1 MKRKLFLFAFALL
14 FCAACNKSDNDS
26 LNNNSEET
34 KTGQLVS
41 VTKDVV
47 MTKREVAHS
56 ICSQI
61 QPIAAFEGLI
71 ATLVRDVRVVSILYT
86 TTGVDGDVVTASGII
101 TYPTSLTEYDKIVSV
116 QHGTCDINV
125 APSTI
130 GFPMEAAP
138 AVNGNVVVMADYLGY
153 GSTEQPDLL
162 HPYLVSSLTG
172 TTCADMFSAAEQYLE
187 QTDLARNDD
196 KIVLMGYSQGGA
208 ATISTLLEMESRG
221 MQDRIDDVW
230 AGAGP
235 YDLVRFFNRFTASPD
250 QTFSRNGYI
259 PFVIRGMNYGEHLD
273 LNYHNM
279 FARRIFDKGYDK
291 LFDNT
296 QVSYLHEILGDT
308 ISKVI
313 HPDFY
318 AASSEYNGNEDI
330 QRFFV
335 ALEKN
340 SLIKTTPQTPV
351 KLFHCPDD
359 DIVPCECSVL
369 AKDAWPNSTLTDLT
383 FPDHFMSGAEFLL
396 TYMGW
401 FDFLE
406 PFLMNDSE

>member
-1 MKRKLFLFAFALL
+1 MKIKLFIIAFASL
-14 FCAACNKSDNDS
+14 FCAACSKSDNDS
-26 LNNNSEET
+26 EEKT
-34 KTGQLVS
+34 TGQLVS
-41 VTKDVV
+41 VTKNVV
-47 MTKREVAHS
+47 MSPEEVAHS

-61 QPIAAFEGLI
+61 QPIAAFEDLI
-71 ATLVRDVRVVSILYT
+71 AGLVCEVRVVSILYT

-116 QHGTCDINV
+116 QHSTCDISE

-130 GFPMEAAP
+130 GFPMEAIP

-153 GSTEQPDLL
+153 GSTEQPNLL

-187 QTDLARNDD
+187 QTDLRNDD

-221 MQDRIDDVW
+221 MKDRIDDVW

-235 YDLVRFFNRFTASPD
+235 YDLVVFFNRFTSSPD

-259 PFVIRGMNYGEHLD
+259 PFIIRGLNYGEHLG

-279 FARRIFDKGYDK
+279 YAQRIFDNGYDK

-296 QVSYLHEILGDT
+296 QVSKLHGILGDT

-330 QRFFV
+330 KRFFV

-340 SLIKTTPQTPV
+340 SLIETAPQTPV
-351 KLFHCPDD
+351 KLFHCPGD
-359 DIVPCECSVL
+359 DIVPYECSVL

-383 FPDHFMSGAEFLL
+383 FSNHILSGAEFIL

-401 FDFLE
+401 WDMDILK
-406 PFLMNDSE
+406 PFFMNDSE

>member
-1 MKRKLFLFAFALL
+1 MKIKLFVIAFASLL
-14 FCAACNKSDNDS
+14 CAACSKSDNDS
-26 LNNNSEET
+26 EEE

-41 VTKDVV
+41 VTENIV
-47 MTKREVAHS
+47 MSPEEVAHS

-61 QPIAAFEGLI
+61 KPIAEFEDVV
-71 ATLVRDVRVVSILYT
+71 ATLVCEVRVVSILYT

-116 QHGTCDINV
+116 QHSTCDINE

-138 AVNGNVVVMADYLGY
+138 AVNGDVVVMADYLGY
-153 GSTEQPDLL
+153 GSTEQPNLV
-162 HPYLVSSLTG
+162 HPYMQASLTG

-187 QTDLARNDD
+187 QTDLVCNDD

-221 MQDRIDDVW
+221 MKDRIDDVW

-259 PFVIRGMNYGEHLD
+259 PFIIRGLNYGEHLG

-279 FARRIFDKGYDK
+279 YAQRIFDNGYDK
-291 LFDNT
+291 LFDDT
-296 QVSYLHEILGDT
+296 QVSVLHSILGDT

-313 HPDFY
+313 HQDFY

-330 QRFFV
+330 KRFFV
-335 ALEKN
+335 ALDKN
-340 SLIKTTPQTPV
+340 SLIETAPQTPV
-351 KLFHCPDD
+351 KLYHCPGD
-359 DIVPCECSVL
+359 DIVPYECSVL
-369 AKDAWPNSTLTDLT
+369 AKEAWPNSTLTDLT
-383 FPDHFMSGAEFLL
+383 FSNHFMSGAEFLL

-406 PFLMNDSE
+406 PFLLEDGE

>member
-1 MKRKLFLFAFALL
+1 MKRKLFIIAFASL
-14 FCAACNKSDNDS
+14 FCAACSKSDNDS
-26 LNNNSEET
+26 EEK

-41 VTKDVV
+41 VTKNVV
-47 MTKREVAHS
+47 MTKHEVAHS

-61 QPIAAFEGLI
+61 QPIAAFEDLI
-71 ATLVRDVRVVSILYT
+71 ATLVPKVNVVSILYT
-86 TTGVDGDVVTASGII
+86 TTGVDGDIVTASGVII
-101 TYPTSLTEYDKIVSV
+101 YPTSLTEYDKIVSV
-116 QHGTCDINV
+116 QHGTCDISE

-138 AVNGNVVVMADYLGY
+138 AVNGDVVVMADYLGY
-153 GSTEQPDLL
+153 GSTEQPDLV
-162 HPYLVSSLTG
+162 HPYMQATLTG

-187 QTDLARNDD
+187 QTDLQRNDNE
-196 KIVLMGYSQGGA
+196 IVLMGYSQGGA

-221 MQDRIDDVW
+221 MNDRIVDVW

-235 YDLVRFFNRFTASPD
+235 YDLAMFFNRFTSSHD

-259 PFVIRGMNYGEHLD
+259 PFIIRGLNYGEHLG

-279 FARRIFDKGYDK
+279 YAQRIFDMGFDK

-308 ISKVI
+308 ISHVL

-318 AASSEYNGNEDI
+318 AAASDYNGNEDI
-330 QRFFV
+330 QKFFI
-335 ALEKN
+335 ALDKN
-340 SLIKTTPQTPV
+340 SLIETAPQTPV

-359 DIVPCECSVL
+359 DIVPYECSVL
-369 AKDAWPNSTLTDLT
+369 AKEAWPNSTLTDLI
-383 FPDHFMSGAEFLL
+383 FPNHFMSGAEFLL

-406 PFLMNDSE
+406 PYFMDDNE